1 MYYNSCYIFLA
12 YLYIMKAV
20 IKTGGKQYLVEKGD
34 KINIEKIKG
43 ESGDDV
49 TFENILLLDDDGDIT
64 IGTPIVIGAIVD
76 ASIIEQYKDKKKII
90 YKFKRRKRYSVKK
103 GHRQQRTLIEIRDI
117 SAKEFKK

>member
-49 TFENILLLDDDGDIT
+49 TFENILLLDDDGDVT
-64 IGTPIVIGAIVD
+64 IGTPIVMGAIVG

-103 GHRQQRTLIEIRDI
+103 GHRQQRTLIEIKDI
-117 SAKEFKK
+117 SSK